1 MPKACGYEEEE
12 LSGNVG
18 SLSTQRIL
26 VTAITVTFLRNY
38 LAMLI
43 LGLQIKK
50 DVEDLRAQQ
59 RILLTTCTLVK
70 KNHAL
75 TAVMTQMTK
84 TSHKVRCKS

>member
-1 MPKACGYEEEE
+1 M
-12 LSGNVG
+12 
-18 SLSTQRIL
+18 
-26 VTAITVTFLRNY
+26 TAITVTFLRSY
-38 LAMLI
+38 LAMSI
-43 LGLQIKK
+43 LGLQIKDAK
-50 DVEDLRAQQ
+50 DLRTQQ